1 MVSHLSQKIS
11 MVSYKYPSV
20 PQIFFFYIYIY
31 FFYEQYRGKGRGY
44 TIYTTL
50 YMEQNQ
56 SDQDPNGIRS
66 T

>member
-1 MVSHLSQKIS
+1 
-11 MVSYKYPSV
+11 MVSYKYPSW